1 MRLDVIGSK
10 LRKIGEVILVWLI
23 FFCPVVHVSM
33 GIGKNVPWSVL
44 RKVKIF
50 RCFGGCSLLGRIH
63 CSTWPNMAQK
73 LRYADSEVKLETQGM
88 QGSAHCHWIVCQHSG
103 HCALQVLYYFY
114 ARYHKSNFSDS
125 SFSLLAVP
133 CSPLQ
138 GSQSRCHENNRRT
151 LPIRWSFYRG
161 ETCKTTGWLTLILS
175 EDYIWSTWPH
185 RTQASKRK
193 RSKAF

>member
-1 MRLDVIGSK
+1 
-10 LRKIGEVILVWLI
+10 
-23 FFCPVVHVSM
+23 
-33 GIGKNVPWSVL
+33 
-44 RKVKIF
+44 
-50 RCFGGCSLLGRIH
+50 
-63 CSTWPNMAQK
+63 MAQQ

-151 LPIRWSFYRG
+151 LPIR
-161 ETCKTTGWLTLILS
+161 
-175 EDYIWSTWPH
+175 
-185 RTQASKRK
+185 
-193 RSKAF
+193 